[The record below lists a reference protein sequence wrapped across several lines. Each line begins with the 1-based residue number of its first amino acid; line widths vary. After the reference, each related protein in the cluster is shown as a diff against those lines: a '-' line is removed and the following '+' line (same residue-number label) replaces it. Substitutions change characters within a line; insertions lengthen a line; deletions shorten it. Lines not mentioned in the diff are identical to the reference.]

1 MKYIL
6 LSLGVLLSLAMTAA
20 AQNAQ
25 GRVVDLLGVGVSG
38 VTVECVTTC
47 FPTAAP
53 QASATTSTTT
63 DSNGNFAWP
72 LPGPPGAGSGCMLS
86 TQYAYTLKKAGYIFT
101 RGAFLY
107 RPSPPPAPLPA
118 VDERI
123 SLIQATSLP
132 AWANVSAASFA
143 NTQLIANDMIVA
155 GFGANLATQTA
166 TAASGMP
173 LPTQLAGRRV
183 LVRDVNGVEKPARLL
198 FAAPAQINYVTPEGL
213 ANGPAVIR
221 VLDEN
226 NNTLRTGLAL
236 LQQTAPGIF
245 TANADGHGAA
255 AAVVVRVRPGNVQS
269 YEPVTRF
276 DEALKR
282 YVPAEIDLGPEP
294 EVLVLS
300 LFGTGWRQAAS
311 PAIVNV
317 NIGNDATGYALCPVE
332 YIGAQ
337 PTLDGLDQ
345 INVRL
350 SRALLGKGDV
360 SVAVSIN
367 GVSMNLVQ
375 LKIR

>member
-1 MKYIL
+1 MPLSIRDVCEQELPQVLALNNAAGPSVLPLDRQRLAELFATAPYFRVAEIDGHLAGFLIALSAHTAYDGANFRWFSGRYPDFVYID
-6 LSLGVLLSLAMTAA
+6 
-20 AQNAQ
+20 
-25 GRVVDLLGVGVSG
+25 RIVV
-38 VTVECVTTC
+38 
-47 FPTAAP
+47 
-53 QASATTSTTT
+53 
-63 DSNGNFAWP
+63 
-72 LPGPPGAGSGCMLS
+72 
-86 TQYAYTLKKAGYIFT
+86 
-101 RGAFLY
+101 
-107 RPSPPPAPLPA
+107 
-118 VDERI
+118 
-123 SLIQATSLP
+123 
-132 AWANVSAASFA
+132 AASYRRLGLGRIFYADVQSFA
-143 NTQLIANDMIVA
+143 EVRSPLLACEIFLEPRDDAAVLFHGTY
-155 GFGANLATQTA
+155 GFCEVGQQ
-166 TAASGMP
+166 
-173 LPTQLAGRRV
+173 QLAGRRV

>member
-1 MKYIL
+1 MPPRLQTRLGVDIEASELFLFHFERVSLYVLRASVPIAIVEGFFMKYIL

-166 TAASGMP
+166 TAASGM
-173 LPTQLAGRRV
+173 
-183 LVRDVNGVEKPARLL
+183 
-198 FAAPAQINYVTPEGL
+198 AAH
-213 ANGPAVIR
+213 
-221 VLDEN
+221 
-226 NNTLRTGLAL
+226 
-236 LQQTAPGIF
+236 F
-245 TANADGHGAA
+245 
-255 AAVVVRVRPGNVQS
+255 S
-269 YEPVTRF
+269 
-276 DEALKR
+276 
-282 YVPAEIDLGPEP
+282 
-294 EVLVLS
+294 
-300 LFGTGWRQAAS
+300 
-311 PAIVNV
+311 
-317 NIGNDATGYALCPVE
+317 
-332 YIGAQ
+332 
-337 PTLDGLDQ
+337 
-345 INVRL
+345 
-350 SRALLGKGDV
+350 
-360 SVAVSIN
+360 
-367 GVSMNLVQ
+367 
-375 LKIR
+375 